1 MMTQTKQT
9 DTKGG
14 NTEKGYVVFTKN
26 AKPS

>member
-1 MMTQTKQT
+1 MMTRIKQT

-14 NTEKGYVVFTKN
+14 NTEKGYLVFAKN